1 MRIDNVNLL
10 QKVKDFDR
18 TIKPSSYEQG
28 LPPIIDIANN
38 AKQSAIQINN
48 APNQIYVEDPVI
60 VGKYDG
66 FDPANF
72 PNNFQDWEA
81 KRQVAK
87 HKEDRYN
94 IRGSGIG
101 DQSFQDNGLVKEM
114 MQTRNQPLPKAGGSS
129 AKLQPLPQRS
139 LQ

>member
-1 MRIDNVNLL
+1 M
-10 QKVKDFDR
+10 
-18 TIKPSSYEQG
+18 
-28 LPPIIDIANN
+28 
-38 AKQSAIQINN
+38 
-48 APNQIYVEDPVI
+48 
-60 VGKYDG
+60 VGKYVG

-114 MQTRNQPLPKAGGSS
+114 MQTRNQPLSKTGGSS
-129 AKLQPLPQRS
+129 VKLQPLPQRTLQQSSSVKILPQS
-139 LQ
+139 LMNPKKHMLPGQLGQNME